1 MPTISG
7 KERGHPSRAS
17 LLGEHYKPPFV
28 EVKWTKKSKFTIVT
42 YFQAGLL
49 AFFFTILIRPVVLLR
64 VVLCK
69 NKHLQN

>member
-49 AFFFTILIRPVVLLR
+49 AFFFTILI
-64 VVLCK
+64 
-69 NKHLQN
+69 